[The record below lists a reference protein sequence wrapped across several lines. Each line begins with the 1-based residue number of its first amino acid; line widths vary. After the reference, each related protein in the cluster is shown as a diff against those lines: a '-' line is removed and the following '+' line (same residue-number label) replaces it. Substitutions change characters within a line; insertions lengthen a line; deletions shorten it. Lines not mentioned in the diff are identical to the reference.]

1 MKKEILISSSE
12 YETRVAIL
20 EDDRLVELYVERPQS
35 ERLVGNIYKGKIKT
49 VLPGMQAAFID
60 IGLDKAAFLHASDI
74 GEESH
79 DGGDRNSRHGR
90 RIESVHEEADAE
102 DPEDETATDIV
113 RKRRRAGIETVLKDG
128 KDILVQVIKEPISTK
143 GPRVATD
150 VSIPGRYLVLVPD
163 DDHVRVSKR
172 ISNWNEKRRLRKIV
186 SPLRPAGFGLI
197 LRTEAE
203 GREEDDFK
211 SDIKRLLKLWARLQ
225 RRAEL
230 MKAPALIHKESE
242 MISSIIRDLF
252 TEDVERL
259 LVDNRADYRTIM
271 AYVRQVM
278 PQLKK
283 RVTLY
288 KGATPLFDLYK
299 VEPEID
305 KMLDRKV
312 WIKKGSYLVIDQT
325 EAMVT
330 IDVNTGRFVGKG
342 DQESTIL
349 RTNLEAAKEIARQI
363 RLRDIG
369 GLIICDFIDMYSREN
384 RRKLFEEFK
393 NAFRN
398 DRAKRAINPVN
409 EFGLIE
415 MTRERIRPSLIYT
428 FSEPCPHCHGFGRIL
443 SRDTVATKIERWF
456 RRARVDNRFNKYNLA
471 LNPIL
476 ADTMVNS
483 GANRINKI
491 MKMCG
496 FKINLVRDTTIPI
509 QEFRVYDKDSNA
521 DITEEYA
528 G

>member
-1 MKKEILISSSE
+1 MKKDILINSSE

-20 EDDRLVELYVERPQS
+20 EDDRLVELYVERSQM

-60 IGLDKAAFLHASDI
+60 IGNEKAAFLHASDI
-74 GEESH
+74 GEPTGDDRVADESEYE
-79 DGGDRNSRHGR
+79 DD
-90 RIESVHEEADAE
+90 EEPTTE
-102 DPEDETATDIV
+102 IV
-113 RKRRRAGIETVLKDG
+113 RKRRRAGIETVLKEG
-128 KDILVQVIKEPISTK
+128 QDILVQVIKEPISTK

-163 DDHVRVSKR
+163 DDHIRVSKR
-172 ISNWNEKRRLRKIV
+172 ISNWGEKRRLRKTIG
-186 SPLRPAGFGLI
+186 PLRPEGFGLI
-197 LRTEAE
+197 ARTEAE
-203 GREEDDFK
+203 GKEEKDFQA
-211 SDIKRLLKLWARLQ
+211 DVKRLLKLWARLK
-225 RRAEL
+225 RRSEL
-230 MKAPALIHKESE
+230 MKSPVLIHKESE
-242 MISSIIRDLF
+242 MITSIIRDVF
-252 TEDVERL
+252 TDDVSRL
-259 LVDNRADYRTIM
+259 LVDTRTDYRTIM

-278 PQLKK
+278 PHLKK
-283 RVTLY
+283 RVELY
-288 KGATPLFDLYK
+288 KGSTPLFDQYK
-299 VEPEID
+299 IEPEID

-342 DQESTIL
+342 DQESTIF
-349 RTNLEAAKEIARQI
+349 RTNIEAAKEIARQI
-363 RLRDIG
+363 RLRDTA
-369 GLIICDFIDMYSREN
+369 GLIVCDFIDMYSREN
-384 RRKLFEEFK
+384 RRRLFEEFK
-393 NAFRN
+393 NGFRN

-456 RRARVDNRFNKYNLA
+456 LRAKADGKFNRYNLA
-471 LNPIL
+471 LNPLL
-476 ADTMVNS
+476 ADTMISN

-491 MKMCG
+491 MKMFG
-496 FKINLVRDTTIPI
+496 FRINLVRDTTIPM
-509 QEFRVYDKDSNA
+509 QEFKVFDREENSDL
-521 DITEEYA
+521 TEIYK